1 LFILYCDFSISTNP
15 DPQPQLI
22 LTPNPVGAHVAL
34 DSGKDRAARENNN
47 AMTSV
52 TPTTTND
59 NDNKSGAGA
68 GAKYEFYP
76 TYCNAV
82 SPTLR
87 TWCPLTAHDIFG
99 LQWKVTV
106 ENQKYMFFHLN
117 HPISWVRIVGVVVAI
132 DSFYSRRIYTIDD
145 SSGACIEQ
153 RCRGSRTMMIPPT
166 TPAAAAADP
175 YPNIETGLVVDIKGV
190 LTVFRNE
197 PQIGVV
203 KMAHVRSTNA
213 EVAFW
218 AKIRAFRAETL
229 ARPWVVDAAMVRRLK
244 RHNEKEAADSKTRN
258 KRDGSSSSTSRS
270 RSSRSRGEA
279 FDDDG
284 GSSSKRSSR
293 SSRTD
298 EERVAR
304 EHTTSRESSRRHRRE
319 DEGGHRSSRRKADGG
334 DDAEQQEEVTADQ
347 QTEQQRSKRRR
358 EDTGK
363 KQWEGN
369 PSLRHKPHRPSKLSE
384 VATYT
389 EGQYDALGL

>member
-1 LFILYCDFSISTNP
+1 
-15 DPQPQLI
+15 
-22 LTPNPVGAHVAL
+22 
-34 DSGKDRAARENNN
+34 
-47 AMTSV
+47 MTSV
-52 TPTTTND
+52 TPTTTNND
-59 NDNKSGAGA
+59 DNKSGAGA

-145 SSGACIEQ
+145 SSGACIE
-153 RCRGSRTMMIPPT
+153 CCVTLPTPDKNDNKNNSKDATTTTSKATMSRQQDGNLPT
-166 TPAAAAADP
+166 TPPSAAADP

-218 AKIRAFRAETL
+218 AKIRTFRAETL
-229 ARPWVVDAAMVRRLK
+229 ARPWAVDAAMVRRLK
-244 RHNEKEAADSKTRN
+244 RHNEKEVADSKTRN
-258 KRDGSSSSTSRS
+258 KRDGSSSSTN
-270 RSSRSRGEA
+270 GKTKVDTGA
-279 FDDDG
+279 VG
-284 GSSSKRSSR
+284 GGKQMAPMMPSSKEKS
-293 SSRTD
+293 
-298 EERVAR
+298 
-304 EHTTSRESSRRHRRE
+304 
-319 DEGGHRSSRRKADGG
+319 
-334 DDAEQQEEVTADQ
+334 Q
-347 QTEQQRSKRRR
+347 
-358 EDTGK
+358 
-363 KQWEGN
+363 
-369 PSLRHKPHRPSKLSE
+369 
-384 VATYT
+384 
-389 EGQYDALGL
+389 

>member
-1 LFILYCDFSISTNP
+1 
-15 DPQPQLI
+15 
-22 LTPNPVGAHVAL
+22 
-34 DSGKDRAARENNN
+34 
-47 AMTSV
+47 MTSV
-52 TPTTTND
+52 TPTTTNNND
-59 NDNKSGAGA
+59 DNKSAGA

-99 LQWKVTV
+99 LQWKVAV

-145 SSGACIEQ
+145 SSGACIE
-153 RCRGSRTMMIPPT
+153 CCVTLPTPDKNDNKNNSKDATTTTTSKATMSRQQDNDDPLT

-258 KRDGSSSSTSRS
+258 KRDGSSSSSRS

-279 FDDDG
+279 VDDDG

-319 DEGGHRSSRRKADGG
+319 DEGGHRSSRRRKADGG
-334 DDAEQQEEVTADQ
+334 DDAEQQEEAAADQ

-358 EDTGK
+358 EDTSK

>member
-1 LFILYCDFSISTNP
+1 
-15 DPQPQLI
+15 
-22 LTPNPVGAHVAL
+22 
-34 DSGKDRAARENNN
+34 
-47 AMTSV
+47 
-52 TPTTTND
+52 
-59 NDNKSGAGA
+59 
-68 GAKYEFYP
+68 
-76 TYCNAV
+76 
-82 SPTLR
+82 
-87 TWCPLTAHDIFG
+87 
-99 LQWKVTV
+99 
-106 ENQKYMFFHLN
+106 MFFHLN

-145 SSGACIEQ
+145 SSGACIE
-153 RCRGSRTMMIPPT
+153 CCVTLPTPDKNDKNNNKDAASTTSKAMMSRQQDGDLPT
-166 TPAAAAADP
+166 TPPAVAAAADP

-218 AKIRAFRAETL
+218 AKIRAFRNETL

-258 KRDGSSSSTSRS
+258 KRDGSSSTTSRS

-279 FDDDG
+279 VDDDG

-298 EERVAR
+298 EGRVAR

-319 DEGGHRSSRRKADGG
+319 DEGGHRSSRRRKADGG
-334 DDAEQQEEVTADQ
+334 DDAEQQEEAAADQ

-358 EDTGK
+358 EDTSK